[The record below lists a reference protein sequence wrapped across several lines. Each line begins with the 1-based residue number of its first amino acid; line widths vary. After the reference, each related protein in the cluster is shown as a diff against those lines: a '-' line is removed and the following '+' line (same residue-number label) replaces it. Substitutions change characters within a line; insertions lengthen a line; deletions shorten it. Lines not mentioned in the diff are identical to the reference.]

1 MDTEKLVA
9 ALQSLPE
16 VRLRLIT
23 IAWEVVQADGNLDAD
38 AIGLHMKEL
47 DEAIEEAK
55 EYSEATQELVA
66 CMTELARSKR

>member
-1 MDTEKLVA
+1 MDTKKLVA

-23 IAWEVVQADGNLDAD
+23 IAWKVVQADGSLDAD
-38 AIGLHMKEL
+38 AIGMHMKEL
-47 DEAIEEAK
+47 EEAIKEAK

-66 CMTELARSKR
+66 CMIDLVRSER